1 MFNEIKM
8 VQSEFELR
16 NAKYN
21 NMKEVEGFTV
31 QVPNVID
38 RAVMALRAMLTKH
51 TPQPRQ
57 PRTTVTRSAAVA
69 R

>member
-1 MFNEIKM
+1 MYNEIKM

-21 NMKEVEGFTV
+21 NLKEVEGCTV

-38 RAVMALRAMLTKH
+38 RAVMAVRALLVNRAPK
-51 TPQPRQ
+51 PRQ
-57 PRTTVTRSAAVA
+57 SSKVIVRSGAVA